1 MEELYIQKLITTPPR
16 FEILRTLEII
26 LLNKDGKF
34 PKELMSDIDIKLINV
49 SAGNIPFSGV

>member
-34 PKELMSDIDIKLINV
+34 PEELLSDIDIKLINV
-49 SAGNIPFSGV
+49 SDGNIPFIGV